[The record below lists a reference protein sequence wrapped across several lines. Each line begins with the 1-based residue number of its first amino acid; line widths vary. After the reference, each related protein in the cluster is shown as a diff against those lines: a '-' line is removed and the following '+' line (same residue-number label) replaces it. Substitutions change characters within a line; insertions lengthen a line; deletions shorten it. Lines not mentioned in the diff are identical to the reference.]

1 MTVRIEEWS
10 VENSQLI
17 EGLCLHPSDPKKMRE
32 VMGPHMEARKRW
44 LQGMAGKGLRVAVA
58 TRADGEKQG
67 LVEYVP
73 IEWAAEPV
81 EGDGALFINCLW
93 VLPRYWG
100 TGVGGALLEYAIAR
114 ASSNGNGIAVIG
126 YERDRW
132 FGYFRYMP
140 VEFFRRFG
148 FTEVDRDGSR
158 VLLYL
163 EPAAERRGS
172 RLPSLMRPCARE
184 RVEGEGGRHLVEI
197 LYSSQCPWSGW
208 MIDGATRGL
217 RRLDVEVRLVNT
229 DERTAA
235 AAYGLTRGVY
245 VDGRPLVRRLAS
257 GREVVRAVQRY
268 LQEAYPKSLIPN
280 HRDRGAT

>member
-1 MTVRIEEWS
+1 MNVRIEEWS
-10 VENSQLI
+10 VENPQLI
-17 EGLCLHPSDPKKMRE
+17 EGLCLHPSDPRKMLE
-32 VMGPHMEARKRW
+32 VMAPHMEARKRW

-58 TRADGEKQG
+58 TGADGEKQG

-81 EGDGALFINCLW
+81 AGSGSLFINCLW

-100 TGVGGALLEYAIAR
+100 TGVGRALLEYAVAQ
-114 ASSNGNGIAVIG
+114 ASTNGIAVLG

-163 EPAAERRGS
+163 EPAAERRRS
-172 RLPSLMRPCARE
+172 PLPSLMCPGARE
-184 RVEGEGGRHLVEI
+184 GVKGEGGRHVVEI

-208 MIDGATRGL
+208 MIDGAMRGL
-217 RRLDVEVRLVNT
+217 RRLGVEVCLVNT
-229 DERTAA
+229 DERTTA
-235 AAYGLTRGVY
+235 AAYGLTRGVC
-245 VDGRPLVRRLAS
+245 VDGRPLVHRLAS
-257 GREVVRAVQRY
+257 GREVVRAVQGY
-268 LQEAYPKSLIPN
+268 LQGAHPRFVPD
-280 HRDRGAT
+280 HRGRGPT